1 MMLCMCVCTEALH
14 ICCREGEVYLFC
26 GVGFQTFFNDAGH
39 MISYKLLRIQAE
51 NGSGE
56 GEEERWG
63 YGW

>member
-1 MMLCMCVCTEALH
+1 M
-14 ICCREGEVYLFC
+14 EGEVDLFC
-26 GVGFQTFFNDAGH
+26 GVGFQTFFIDAGH

-56 GEEERWG
+56 GEEVRRV